1 MKRVPKSGADLEAAA
16 AREAAADD
24 LWCHQQFSLHFNWL
38 FWSKLSFRAYPA
50 ACILPSR
57 RCGACYSSVEMENAE
72 ALLASPRRSP
82 NRKCMSDVPALHN
95 FALSQP
101 INQDPRSFLGR
112 GVHFFAFTAS
122 VLAADQSVRD

>member
-1 MKRVPKSGADLEAAA
+1 LAVLVEIVSSSISSRMHSAKVHRRGA
-16 AREAAADD
+16 
-24 LWCHQQFSLHFNWL
+24 
-38 FWSKLSFRAYPA
+38 
-50 ACILPSR
+50 
-57 RCGACYSSVEMENAE
+57 GYSSVEMENAE